1 MNAQHHHTEIARQ
14 HRIEELLARV
24 HAARAEIVEAGL
36 NAVHGARP
44 RPPAATATAQQS
56 AG

>member
-1 MNAQHHHTEIARQ
+1 MNAQHHRTEIACP

-24 HAARAEIVEAGL
+24 HAAREEIVEAGL

-44 RPPAATATAQQS
+44 RPAAATVAGQQ
-56 AG
+56 AA